1 MFIEYLEK
9 KNIDFVMTISHK
21 DPARDGVMVNPG
33 YKDAPASSKLL
44 VSYRSELKTVLS
56 WKKFGRLSCLGE

>member
-1 MFIEYLEK
+1 
-9 KNIDFVMTISHK
+9 MTISHK
-21 DPARDGVMVNPG
+21 DPARDGEMVNHG

-56 WKKFGRLSCLGE
+56 RKKFGRLSCLGE

>member
-1 MFIEYLEK
+1 
-9 KNIDFVMTISHK
+9 MTISHK

-56 WKKFGRLSCLGE
+56 WKKFGRLSCFGE